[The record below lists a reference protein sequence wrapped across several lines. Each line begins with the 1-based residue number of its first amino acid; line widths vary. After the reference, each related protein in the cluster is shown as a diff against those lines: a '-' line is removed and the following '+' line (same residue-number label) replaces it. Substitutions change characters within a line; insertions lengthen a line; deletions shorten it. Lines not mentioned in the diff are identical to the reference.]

1 MDDRTSLDP
10 VRLFLV
16 GTIVWAVG
24 FVALLPFSGRLS
36 DAGRSWWLWT
46 CLAGVGIGLI
56 GWEAARWRRSR
67 RSEHAGIAE

>member
-1 MDDRTSLDP
+1 MDRRSVDP
-10 VRLFLV
+10 ARLFLS
-16 GTIVWAVG
+16 GTVVWAVA
-24 FVALLPFSGRLS
+24 FIALLPFGGRLA

-67 RSEHAGIAE
+67 RSKIAD